1 MRSKEKKF
9 GVLIVE
15 SDGASSKER
24 ENSRNGEDGIKGC
37 SINVGVL
44 SDPTGRVL
52 SGNWDMYPEGRPEG
66 ALPLLGMRSRLGSEQ
81 GPVGGG
87 CCGRVDADCD
97 EWGGCADPADGWEGL
112 GGMMEGDG
120 ARGGSLV
127 GHPISFYWLGPFR
140 AP

>member
-66 ALPLLGMRSRLGSEQ
+66 ALPLLGMRESFGVRARTCRRRVLWTSGRRLRR
-81 GPVGGG
+81 VGRL
-87 CCGRVDADCD
+87 C
-97 EWGGCADPADGWEGL
+97 
-112 GGMMEGDG
+112 
-120 ARGGSLV
+120 
-127 GHPISFYWLGPFR
+127 
-140 AP
+140 